1 MNIGKPRFF
10 PTPAAFRKW
19 LQANHAKKT
28 ELWVGFHKKATGKP
42 SMTWQESVD
51 QALSFGWIDG
61 VRKSI
66 DEDSYVIRF
75 TPRKQNS
82 IWSAVNTKRAR
93 ELTKQGL
100 MHASGLK
107 KFEERDQEKTNK
119 YSFERDQAELPPA
132 LEKQFRANRAAWKF
146 FQEQP
151 AGYRKL
157 AAWYVIS
164 AKQDATRQ
172 KRLTRLVA
180 DSEAG
185 RRIGMLEPKKRKK

>member
-1 MNIGKPRFF
+1 MVATFF
-10 PTPAAFRKW
+10 ETPADFRAW
-19 LQANHAKKT
+19 LAEYHDVAR
-28 ELWVGFHKKATGKP
+28 ELWVGFHKKGTGRP
-42 SMTWQESVD
+42 SITWPEAVD
-51 QALSFGWIDG
+51 QALCFGWIDG

-66 DEDSYVIRF
+66 DADSYVIRF

-93 ELTKQGL
+93 ELTKLGL

-107 KFEERDQEKTNK
+107 KFEERNQEKTNQ
-119 YSFERDQAELPPA
+119 YSFEREHAELPPA
-132 LEKQFRANRAAWKF
+132 LQKQFRANRAAWKF
-146 FQEQP
+146 FQDQP
-151 AGYRKL
+151 PGYRKL

-172 KRLTRLVA
+172 KRLARLIA

-185 RRIGMLEPKKRKK
+185 RRIGMLEPKNRKKQ